1 MRKKSQHGHQ
11 HTNSNH
17 IGSHPHI
24 ANINNIN
31 NINNIGHIKTKSKD
45 ILY

>member
-11 HTNSNH
+11 HTDSNH

-24 ANINNIN
+24 ANIN